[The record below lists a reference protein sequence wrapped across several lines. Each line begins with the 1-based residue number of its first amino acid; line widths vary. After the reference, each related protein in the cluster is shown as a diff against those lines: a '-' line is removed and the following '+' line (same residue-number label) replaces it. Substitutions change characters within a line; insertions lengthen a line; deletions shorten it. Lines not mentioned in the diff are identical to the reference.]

1 MQTHSVRPPFSRVT
15 LVIPPVFVSAANS
28 QIKTTPWQLLRRR
41 RRRRRRRYFLHRA
54 IGEFMRLLLC
64 CCCCCT
70 GAHPPSARAG
80 WQTDTKKKL
89 EDLLLSTFASEEAS
103 ARRLNRAQHLS
114 MVGFPVCC
122 CRCCPGLTESPCTA
136 LSSGF
141 EQGEGRCRLVCRL
154 AVGST
159 LQPCLLA
166 RTSAAPE
173 PEYILKRSSRQELG
187 SVTKT
192 QAGRSSSRDNRSCGF

>member
-1 MQTHSVRPPFSRVT
+1 MT

-28 QIKTTPWQLLRRR
+28 QIKTTPWQLLGRR
-41 RRRRRRRYFLHRA
+41 RRRRRRRYFLHTA
-54 IGEFMRLLLC
+54 IREFMRLLLC

-80 WQTDTKKKL
+80 WQTDTKKKVGGSL
-89 EDLLLSTFASEEAS
+89 VVHLRVRRSLSPPPTQGSTLVYGGLPCVLLS
-103 ARRLNRAQHLS
+103 L
-114 MVGFPVCC
+114 
-122 CRCCPGLTESPCTA
+122 GLTESPDTA

-166 RTSAAPE
+166 RTNTAPE
-173 PEYILKRSSRQELG
+173 PEYILKRPSRQELG

-192 QAGRSSSRDNRSCGF
+192 

>member
-54 IGEFMRLLLC
+54 IREFMRLLLC

-80 WQTDTKKKL
+80 WQTDTKKKVGGSL
-89 EDLLLSTFASEEAS
+89 VVHLRVRRSLSPAPK
-103 ARRLNRAQHLS
+103 Q
-114 MVGFPVCC
+114 
-122 CRCCPGLTESPCTA
+122 
-136 LSSGF
+136 
-141 EQGEGRCRLVCRL
+141 
-154 AVGST
+154 GST
-159 LQPCLLA
+159 LVYGGLPCVLLSLLPGFDWVSEHGAQLRVWTGGRTLSVGLPPCSWLDTSALLA
-166 RTSAAPE
+166 CSH
-173 PEYILKRSSRQELG
+173 
-187 SVTKT
+187 
-192 QAGRSSSRDNRSCGF
+192 